1 MINEPLKK
9 KVYDVLKTGYFNGP
23 DDAVDVS
30 VGPGEENLHLVIVSR
45 KFDGKRLKDRHE
57 LIWSELMR
65 HLETNEWGKISLS
78 IGTSPEE
85 LKAI

>member
-1 MINEPLKK
+1 MTNEQLQK

-30 VGPGEENLHLVIVSR
+30 ESPGENLHLVIVSR
-45 KFDGKRLKDRHE
+45 KFDGKRLKDRNE
-57 LIWSELMR
+57 LIWSELMQ
-65 HLETNEWGKISLS
+65 HLGAEEWGKVSLS
-78 IGTSPEE
+78 IGMSPEE

>member
-1 MINEPLKK
+1 MVNELLQK
-9 KVYDVLKTGYFNGP
+9 KVHDVLKTGYFNGP

-30 VGPGEENLHLVIVSR
+30 VGPGDNLHLVIVSR

-57 LIWSELMR
+57 LIWSELLQ
-65 HLETNEWGKISLS
+65 HLGADEWGKISLS

>member
-1 MINEPLKK
+1 MVNELLQK

-23 DDAVDVS
+23 NDAVDVS
-30 VGPGEENLHLVIVSR
+30 VGPGDNLHLVIVSR

-57 LIWSELMR
+57 LIWSELLQ
-65 HLETNEWGKISLS
+65 HLGTEEWGKISLS
-78 IGTSPEE
+78 TGTSPEE